1 MRKMACFTGASL
13 ERRSTCNTGPT
24 LKRYVEVQPTF
35 RKKHSR
41 KITQNKESK
50 MSDKAEVPDK
60 SKTSDKLEKFL
71 AGGDII
77 LNCFIPEPVEI
88 DDEDE
93 ELEQCITEIKRRM
106 GIIGSATGR
115 NEAFEVVG
123 EEASGRVDYAIKKVI
138 DVVNEELIAITE
150 GKQKDLVAGFM
161 QNIMQ
166 LESSHHTNTRKRKA
180 SVAFDDEFDY
190 LYGIVTTA
198 SDWYFLM
205 YTPERIYCSKDD
217 YHIALN
223 EKIMKDD
230 AELRRG
236 VKKVMGVIVGLLK
249 DRVEV
254 DDSPDTNSVR
264 PKTHIFLRVV
274 KLEQDIDELKKEL
287 ESKKNRKFQEK
298 CILIAQVLL
307 GEEPIVEYRPS
318 FMRGLELDAFFRH
331 HRMALEVQGA
341 QHRLHNTSW
350 YKDVKK
356 LEDIVDRDRKK
367 RTLCQLN
374 GIYLLEVWYDENPE
388 ITIPQKIYKF
398 KECIDRKD
406 FNLD

>member
-1 MRKMACFTGASL
+1 MSSETSTPYTPASTSTTVAGNETVSLADEIKKYDTAKLIEYLQGQKNLELSETAIKILEKEELNGGDFFDLTQEEL
-13 ERRSTCNTGPT
+13 ERHGMKLGPAKRLVKFAKECKEKKLRSFSSYKTKKE
-24 LKRYVEVQPTF
+24 LSEVL
-35 RKKHSR
+35 RKYGIDSNEIT
-41 KITQNKESK
+41 KIPPFE
-50 MSDKAEVPDK
+50 
-60 SKTSDKLEKFL
+60 
-71 AGGDII
+71 
-77 LNCFIPEPVEI
+77 PEPVEI

-115 NEAFEVVG
+115 NEAVRCEYISPILYASIYIAKRITKKGITMDPQFEVVG

-254 DDSPDTNSVR
+254 DDSPDSKRART
-264 PKTHIFLRVV
+264 
-274 KLEQDIDELKKEL
+274 KK
-287 ESKKNRKFQEK
+287 F
-298 CILIAQVLL
+298 I
-307 GEEPIVEYRPS
+307 
-318 FMRGLELDAFFRH
+318 
-331 HRMALEVQGA
+331 
-341 QHRLHNTSW
+341 
-350 YKDVKK
+350 
-356 LEDIVDRDRKK
+356 
-367 RTLCQLN
+367 
-374 GIYLLEVWYDENPE
+374 
-388 ITIPQKIYKF
+388 
-398 KECIDRKD
+398 KE
-406 FNLD
+406 